1 MTLNTQRR
9 ARAGAAPSAQSAKSA
24 KSAKAVTA
32 VKAVTAKSRSR
43 RAVQQLVCTAA
54 LVALA
59 AAIPMSSAFAQGIPV
74 LDTANLVSAIQRLQS
89 SITQINNQYQQIR
102 QLHEQV
108 NAMSRARGLGE
119 VLNNPALHNYIPR
132 DAAQII
138 QQIERNG
145 YSGLSGAARAL
156 RDAEMVYNCLD
167 LNGSERVRCQAA
179 LSRPYQGRAFMDTAL
194 RSARQRSDQINAL
207 MRRAGASQD
216 LKEAAELQARIAA
229 EGALLQHEVSQ
240 IQLMRGLAEADQRI
254 DEARAREA
262 QLQQVSRT
270 RRLAD
275 FWGPTP

>member
-1 MTLNTQRR
+1 MTLNTHRR
-9 ARAGAAPSAQSAKSA
+9 ARPGAAPSAKTA

-32 VKAVTAKSRSR
+32 VKAITAKSRSR

-54 LVALA
+54 LVALT

-167 LNGSERVRCQAA
+167 LSGNERVRCQAA

-262 QLQQVSRT
+262 QLQQTSRT

>member
-1 MTLNTQRR
+1 MTLNTHRR
-9 ARAGAAPSAQSAKSA
+9 ARAGAAPSAQSS

-32 VKAVTAKSRSR
+32 FKAVTAKSRSR

-54 LVALA
+54 LVGLA

-167 LNGSERVRCQAA
+167 LNASERVRCQAA

>member
-1 MTLNTQRR
+1 MTLNTPRR
-9 ARAGAAPSAQSAKSA
+9 ARAGAAPSAKT
-24 KSAKAVTA
+24 AKAV
-32 VKAVTAKSRSR
+32 KANTAKSRSR
-43 RAVQQLVCTAA
+43 RTVEQLACTVA

-59 AAIPMSSAFAQGIPV
+59 AAIPLSSAFAQGIPV

-138 QQIERNG
+138 QQIEQNG

-167 LNGSERVRCQAA
+167 LNGSDRVRCQAA

-207 MRRAGASQD
+207 MRRAGATQD

-262 QLQQVSRT
+262 QLQQTSRT

>member
-1 MTLNTQRR
+1 VL
-9 ARAGAAPSAQSAKSA
+9 AASLALALGAA
-24 KSAKAVTA
+24 AVP
-32 VKAVTAKSRSR
+32 
-43 RAVQQLVCTAA
+43 QF
-54 LVALA
+54 
-59 AAIPMSSAFAQGIPV
+59 AFAQGIPV

-102 QLHEQV
+102 QLYDQL
-108 NAMSRARGLGE
+108 NAMSRARGLGD

-132 DAAQII
+132 DAAQLV
-138 QQIERNG
+138 QQIEQRG

-167 LNGSERVRCQAA
+167 LDGANRVRCQAA
-179 LSRPYQGRAFMDTAL
+179 LARPYQGKAFMDTAL
-194 RSARQRSDQINAL
+194 RSARLRSDQISAL
-207 MRRAGASQD
+207 MQRAGATQD
-216 LKEAAELQARIAA
+216 LKEAAELQARITA

-262 QLQQVSRT
+262 QLQQASRT

-275 FWGPTP
+275 FWGTTP